1 MVLHMENLQNNSYRY
16 ERKFLI
22 PNVTRVNVEQLV
34 LQHPALFSEIY
45 HDRYV
50 NNIYFDFIELR
61 NFMDNIMGNMQRI
74 KHRIRWYGDLL
85 SMIEKPVLEL
95 KIKEGIVGTKRS
107 FKLNQFN
114 LNKGISAAQVRS
126 IILNSEVDT
135 PVKSVIHN
143 QIPVLLNRY
152 KRKYFQ
158 SADKKFRITIDD
170 EQMFVKF
177 NTFNN
182 SFMERF
188 VDHNQVVMELKYE
201 KQYESEAAKIVN
213 CFPYRLTKSSK
224 YARGV
229 QLFFSK

>member
-1 MVLHMENLQNNSYRY
+1 MESLQNNSYRY

-22 PNVTRVNVEQLV
+22 PNIARINVEQLV

-50 NNIYFDFIELR
+50 NNIYFDFIELQ
-61 NFMDNIMGNMQRI
+61 NFMDNVIGNMHRI

-85 SMIEKPVLEL
+85 SMIEKPILES

-107 FKLNQFN
+107 FKLNKF
-114 LNKGISAAQVRS
+114 LLRKGISAAQIRS
-126 IILNSEVDT
+126 VILNSEVDVST
-135 PVKSVIHN
+135 KSIILN

-158 SADKKFRITIDD
+158 SADKKFRITLDD
-170 EQMFVKF
+170 EMMFAKF

-182 SFMERF
+182 SFIERYS
-188 VDHNQVVMELKYE
+188 DLNHIVMELKYDKE
-201 KQYESEAAKIVN
+201 YELDAARIIN
-213 CFPYRLTKSSK
+213 HFPFRLTKCSK
-224 YARGV
+224 YARGI
-229 QLFFSK
+229 QLFFC